1 MLSGAELR
9 PGLAIRLEHML
20 FRIIDAT
27 YHGGQGKMG
36 GVMHARLRNLG
47 TGTMT
52 ERSFRADETV
62 EEVAPERK
70 QLQFLYQDG
79 PLTIFMDPTTFE
91 QIEVETARLGR
102 AAYFLSEGMVL
113 PVEFIDDVPVGI
125 VFPDIVD
132 ARVAD
137 TAPPMHSQATSVWKD
152 ATLENGL
159 KLQVPPF
166 IAPGE
171 TIRVQVDRGTYLE
184 RAKRK

>member
-9 PGLAIRLEHML
+9 PGLAIRLEHTL

-52 ERSFRADETV
+52 ERSFRADEHV
-62 EEVAPERK
+62 EELAPERK
-70 QLQFLYQDG
+70 ELQFLYQDG
-79 PLTIFMDPTTFE
+79 PTTFFMDPATFE
-91 QIEVETARLGR
+91 QVEVETARLGR
-102 AAYFLSEGMVL
+102 AAFFLTEGMML
-113 PVEFIDDVPVGI
+113 PVEFVDAVPLGI

-132 ARVAD
+132 VKVRD

-152 ATLENGL
+152 ATLENGM

-171 TIRVQVDRGTYLE
+171 MIRVHVEHGTYLE
-184 RAKRK
+184 RSKKR